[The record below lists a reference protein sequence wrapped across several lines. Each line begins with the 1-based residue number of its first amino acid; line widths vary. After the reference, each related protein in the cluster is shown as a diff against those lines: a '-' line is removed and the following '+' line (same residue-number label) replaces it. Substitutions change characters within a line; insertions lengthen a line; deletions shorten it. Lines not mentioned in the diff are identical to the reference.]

1 MYCRRACSR
10 EGDEE
15 QVSGR
20 GSEERRGERREKNTS
35 MKFEG
40 EAAIHVKSGLQNV
53 SVGDNTGQQ
62 TMAYEYG
69 ILRDVFNLDAANVF
83 APRNDDVFRSV
94 FDLYIAIWMLYSEI
108 TRVIPPTCKSL
119 LVGLRILQVALHH
132 HVASEHDFSNC
143 LSICRDGLHVLGAD
157 DIELFQ
163 KYSLEQYYAIHLE
176 VASMQSLGH
185 RFPGIVRTQL
195 RLSLEHIEVALDHS
209 LTAANEC
216 PNKKA
221 IVSAFRRTLTAF
233 KTAPAIGIPKWASYK
248 AGTFGATTAT

>member
-1 MYCRRACSR
+1 MQQEVEITFGSSPISFAFALNKCFCIFPVAVFGNGPNITDFGTQYFGIFDRLKLIISPAKRSRSESFTSGFGVTNAQGDSPHCS
-10 EGDEE
+10 
-15 QVSGR
+15 
-20 GSEERRGERREKNTS
+20 
-35 MKFEG
+35 
-40 EAAIHVKSGLQNV
+40 SGLATTDT
-53 SVGDNTGQQ
+53 S
-62 TMAYEYG
+62 
-69 ILRDVFNLDAANVF
+69 
-83 APRNDDVFRSV
+83 S
-94 FDLYIAIWMLYSEI
+94 IAGCW
-108 TRVIPPTCKSL
+108 
-119 LVGLRILQVALHH
+119 
-132 HVASEHDFSNC
+132 
-143 LSICRDGLHVLGAD
+143 DGLHVLGAD

-185 RFPGIVRTQL
+185 RFPRIVHTQL
-195 RLSLEHIEVALDHS
+195 RLSLEHIEAALDHS